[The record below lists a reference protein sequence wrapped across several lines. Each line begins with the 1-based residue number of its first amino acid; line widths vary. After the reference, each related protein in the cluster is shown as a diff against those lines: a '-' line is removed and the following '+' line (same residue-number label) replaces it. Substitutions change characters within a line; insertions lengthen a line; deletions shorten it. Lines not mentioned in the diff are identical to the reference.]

1 MTAAQPRVAGVGVW
15 RTSRS
20 RGAVIGPL
28 LVLLGAWGALVAFAG
43 PYFAYGYT
51 PLAPWVLTGSRLWLE
66 LLPGVATV
74 IAGVAVIGTAHRAG
88 GVMASW
94 LAVASGAW
102 FVVGTSLWT
111 VIFGVSEPNGVAVG
125 GPRQQ
130 ALAEIGMFTGLGV
143 VIVLLG
149 AVAMGRFSVSG
160 TRDGQ
165 AAPGPATIDTPPHA
179 G

>member
-1 MTAAQPRVAGVGVW
+1 MTTMQHGTPGAAGSRAG
-15 RTSRS
+15 SS
-20 RGAVIGPL
+20 GAALLGPL
-28 LVLLGAWGALVAFAG
+28 LVLLGVWGALIAFVG

-66 LLPGVATV
+66 LLPGIATAVAG
-74 IAGVAVIGTAHRAG
+74 AGIGAHRAG
-88 GVMASW
+88 GVVAGW

-102 FVVGTSLWT
+102 FAVGPSLWT
-111 VIFGVSEPNGVAVG
+111 VIFGMADPLGVPVG

-143 VIVLLG
+143 AIVLLG
-149 AVAMGRFSVSG
+149 ALAIGRSSLPRR
-160 TRDGQ
+160 RDGR
-165 AAPGPATIDTPPHA
+165 AAPGPGTLDTRRHA

>member
-1 MTAAQPRVAGVGVW
+1 MTTALPGASKAAGG
-15 RTSRS
+15 RTGRI
-20 RGAVIGPL
+20 RTAVIGPL
-28 LVLLGAWGALVAFAG
+28 LVLLGVWGALVAFAG
-43 PYFAYGYT
+43 PYFAYGYA

-74 IAGVAVIGTAHRAG
+74 VAGAVIIGTTRRAG
-88 GVMASW
+88 GVLASW

-102 FVVGTSLWT
+102 FAIGTSLWT
-111 VIFGVSEPNGVAVG
+111 VIFGIAEPMGAAVG

-143 VIVLLG
+143 AIVLLG
-149 AVAMGRFSVSG
+149 AVAMGRFSASG
-160 TRDGQ
+160 TRDEQ
-165 AAPGPATIDTPPHA
+165 APSGPATGDPPRHA